1 MKTCHL
7 EDRTVLV
14 PKYIDRDVANELIAS
29 VLFLRSRNSELPITI
44 LFGCT
49 GASSEVSLC
58 VYDALQG
65 SECPLSTVNLGLASS
80 GVVLLCAAGTP
91 GRRFAMPHARFLLQK
106 FDAIQAVQGFSIGDI
121 AADAVEHLKENTRVA
136 KCLALHSGQTLIK
149 LQRDLRR
156 DFYLSAMEAKAYGLV
171 DHILQPQDSVRSRA
185 APDAVFGRFS
195 TPGNKYQHLR
205 GPVGWGG
212 EPAANQWVG

>member
-1 MKTCHL
+1 MVSTAEIRGSGLTERRKSTL
-7 EDRTVLV
+7 KVSFRMLS
-14 PKYIDRDVANELIAS
+14 VA
-29 VLFLRSRNSELPITI
+29 FL
-44 LFGCT
+44 
-49 GASSEVSLC
+49 
-58 VYDALQG
+58 
-65 SECPLSTVNLGLASS
+65 
-80 GVVLLCAAGTP
+80 
-91 GRRFAMPHARFLLQK
+91 
-106 FDAIQAVQGFSIGDI
+106 
-121 AADAVEHLKENTRVA
+121 
-136 KCLALHSGQTLIK
+136 CLGQTLIK